1 MRRPRQLVYSLR
13 ELASVTGLS
22 KFRVGAVLASN
33 GVKLNETGKQGKRVV
48 FVSELER
55 ALPELVDSVRF
66 KPEDD

>member
-13 ELASVTGLS
+13 ELGTMTGLS
-22 KFRVGAVLASN
+22 KFRVGQVLRSN
-33 GVKLNETGKQGKRVV
+33 GVKLNETGRQGKRVV

>member
-1 MRRPRQLVYSLR
+1 M
-13 ELASVTGLS
+13 TGLS
-22 KFRVGAVLASN
+22 KFRVGQVLRSN
-33 GVKLNETGKQGKRVV
+33 GVKLNETGRQGKRVV